1 MSPHSIMQFL
11 KIIYH
16 EKAPLPQYCF
26 NSNLG
31 IIMPNGL
38 FAKRCRFAGA
48 YIQPLKNASYPHA

>member
-1 MSPHSIMQFL
+1 MQFL
-11 KIIYH
+11 KIIYY

-31 IIMPNGL
+31 LIMPNGL